1 MWSFFD
7 YLGDT
12 EATLLCY
19 RARKKKRKGN
29 CYCPVAST
37 DMSTPTKVVWLR
49 KQKKRRR
56 A

>member
-19 RARKKKRKGN
+19 RSRKKKRKGN
-29 CYCPVAST
+29 QCCPVATT
-37 DMSTPTKVVWLR
+37 DLSTPTKVVWLR
-49 KQKKRRR
+49 KQKRRR
-56 A
+56 T